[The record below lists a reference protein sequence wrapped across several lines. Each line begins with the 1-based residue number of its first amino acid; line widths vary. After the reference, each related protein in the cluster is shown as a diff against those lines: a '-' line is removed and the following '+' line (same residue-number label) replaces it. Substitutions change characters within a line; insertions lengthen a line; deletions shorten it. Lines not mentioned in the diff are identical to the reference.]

1 MKIILSLFVVLIACV
16 GTFNVVTS
24 EPRHST
30 EKEMRYALN
39 EAVHSVIK
47 TDNYFSSV
55 ENKSYTQIADQ
66 IKICENEL
74 EQIKLIRKINLG
86 YESNI
91 IVALAQIIVMS
102 RNNFLHSTQSYIVAF
117 KAGDKADCEYYF
129 NKAAQEYTDAEK
141 YRKQFREYTGY

>member
-102 RNNFLHSTQSYIVAF
+102 RDNFLHSTQSYIVAF
-117 KAGDKADCEYYF
+117 KA
-129 NKAAQEYTDAEK
+129 
-141 YRKQFREYTGY
+141 